1 MAEQD
6 SKPTSEALEEISAAP
21 EPIRSRHAISA
32 RQLLPLGLGLI
43 ALLVGCFWWGA
54 QPDEAAPQEEL
65 AASTA
70 VVNNDSTRSAQAAAA
85 LTRVASSLA
94 QAQVQEPT
102 ATPTAVAATSALIPL
117 PTVTPTLVPSPV
129 ATRTIEIQGDATL
142 RMQLNSET
150 FESSGQPVTLD
161 LEPRSYVLGGDLMTQ
176 SDQWCMQV
184 GPTGLVFDLTFTL
197 QPVTEN
203 LHVGGELQLYDGF
216 CGTLGNLGN
225 LLATAPMNVTV
236 PVGTSAII
244 APSLQFQGSF
254 MGLPNVLDISTGV
267 FLDLAIRNP
276 IPD

>member
-6 SKPTSEALEEISAAP
+6 SKPTSEALEETPATP

-32 RQLLPLGLGLI
+32 RQLLPLGLGLV
-43 ALLVGCFWWGA
+43 ALLVGCVWWGA
-54 QPDEAAPQEEL
+54 QSDEAARQDEL
-65 AASTA
+65 AAPAAA
-70 VVNNDSTRSAQAAAA
+70 VANDNRRSEQAAAA

-94 QAQVQEPT
+94 HAQEQEPT
-102 ATPTAVAATSALIPL
+102 ATPTAVAANSALIPL
-117 PTVTPTLVPSPV
+117 PTVTPTIVPSPV
-129 ATRTIEIQGDATL
+129 ATRTIEVHGDATL
-142 RMQLNSET
+142 RMQLNSEA
-150 FESSGQPVTLD
+150 FESNGQPVNLE
-161 LEPRSYVLGGDLMTQ
+161 LEPRSYVLGGDSMTQ

-203 LHVGGELQLYDGF
+203 LHVGGALQLYDGF

-225 LLATAPMNVTV
+225 LLATAPMDVTV
-236 PVGTSAII
+236 PVGTSAIL

-267 FLDLAIRNP
+267 FLNLAIRNP